1 MMSVHHVTKS
11 QQQQACKPLYLELQH
26 QVAGAPG
33 NPAFGKPSTCAEE
46 ALLDALMQDTVRV
59 LVEA

>member
-1 MMSVHHVTKS
+1 MSMDRITAG
-11 QQQQACKPLYLELQH
+11 QQTCKPLFLDRQH
-26 QVAGAPG
+26 QVAGALG
-33 NPAFGKPSTCAEE
+33 TPAFGRASACAEE

>member
-1 MMSVHHVTKS
+1 MSMHHVTIS
-11 QQQQACKPLYLELQH
+11 QQQQQVCKPFYLEVQH
-26 QVAGAPG
+26 QVAGALG
-33 NPAFGKPSTCAEE
+33 RPAFGKASACAEE